1 MKYFKM
7 IIAALCCTLVACVED
22 REFPVDGLFSESKVE
37 VKSAGDHIELSSD
50 IDKHAIAGK
59 VTEKGFYFSRKYNN
73 YRNSYTDKITL
84 APDDEFKCNIRND
97 LRKGLECNVV
107 AYVKEYGHE
116 FRSNTVT
123 FTCNAESVAPEV
135 SDVRY
140 EYDDESKITGK
151 IIITGKNFGNTSQIS
166 LSSNRNDLKG
176 KVVFKLESCSETMA
190 TFSYICCNVT
200 DIPLTLKTFSSSV
213 KLPKDLIIDGPK
225 LNIGKSDMIM
235 GVPRAFSITIGN
247 KKVTDAVCKINDKK
261 LNVGTDYLNNNEL
274 AFIPVGNFGSQNLV
288 FSFTYNSETVY
299 FQPTEVKFV
308 NGWKKIG
315 TIESYLSHP
324 IYAFGKIWY
333 PGNSK
338 VQVNAISLTDFKNK
352 IYSTKKRGTFA
363 SDNYHDQFI
372 VKDDG
377 IYLSENSS
385 VEPEKIR
392 IMRYDTKSDIFE
404 IYQDVNITKEGEDDY
419 YAFHLLDIIGN
430 EIYFKQEETNK
441 VKTWNQSTKKQKSKG
456 VFYAEWAYYNKQYI
470 GTDGNAFYVVEKDG
484 DSQSLYR
491 YPISNLKKKETVDF
505 RFDQITGNGIAIS
518 NGNHHI
524 LNGRIYQSGLMRS
537 TNLSNLTDHTYYGL
551 PYFEE
556 FTDLILL
563 PAEKAPY
570 CYDVTTGDVYQYIG
584 K

>member
-22 REFPVDGLFSESKVE
+22 REFAGDGLFAESRVE
-37 VKSAGDHIELSSD
+37 VKNADNHIELSSD

-59 VTEKGFYFSRKYNN
+59 VTEKGFYFSRKTKN
-73 YRNSYTDKITL
+73 YPTDKITL
-84 APDDEFKCNIRND
+84 APDEEFKCKISND
-97 LRKGLECNVV
+97 LRKGLECSVV
-107 AYVKEYGHE
+107 AYVKEYNHE
-116 FRSNTVT
+116 FCSNTLT
-123 FTCNAESVAPEV
+123 FTCNAESTAPEIT
-135 SDVRY
+135 DVRY
-140 EYDDESKITGK
+140 EYDDESKITGRV
-151 IIITGKNFGNTSQIS
+151 IITGKNFDKNSQMS
-166 LSSNRNDLKG
+166 LSSPRRDLKG
-176 KVVFKLESCSETMA
+176 KIIFKFEECSETMA

-261 LNVGTDYLNNNEL
+261 LNMGTDYLNNNEL

-315 TIESYLSHP
+315 TMESYLSHP

-333 PGNSK
+333 WENDK
-338 VQVNAISLTDFKNK
+338 VHGISLTNFKSK
-352 IYSTKKRGTFA
+352 TYSTKKRGTFA
-363 SDNYHDQFI
+363 PDNYHDQLV

-377 IYLSENSS
+377 MYLSENS
-385 VEPEKIR
+385 EEETEKIR
-392 IMRYDTKSDIFE
+392 IMKYDTKSDKFD
-404 IYQDVNITKEGEDDY
+404 IYQDINIIKAGEDDY

-537 TNLSNLTDHTYYGL
+537 TNLSNLKDHTYYGL